1 MPGRRPKDARESSG
15 RRPGVAREVPWSYPG
30 AAQELPGS
38 YPGGAREGTG
48 EAPEK
53 GLSRRFLSF
62 GGRRR
67 TQRKQGDYTRGCL
80 TLSAKAVELPRVFDD
95 FTDERFS
102 LTGAMVLHS
111 FAKPPRLCTK
121 CVFTAPVHK
130 NERRSVENGSG
141 TRVLTLKCVFSPR
154 LCNKPGPR
162 RFQLMRKLQRAG
174 FKIVVSIH

>member
-1 MPGRRPKDARESSG
+1 MPGRRPKDVREPSG
-15 RRPGVAREVPWSYPG
+15 RG
-30 AAQELPGS
+30 
-38 YPGGAREGTG
+38 PGGARRECRRSAAEGLDYT
-48 EAPEK
+48 
-53 GLSRRFLSF
+53 FLAF

-67 TQRKQGDYTRGCL
+67 GQRKNNGNSARGCL
-80 TLSAKAVELPRVFDD
+80 TFSVKTVKLQLVFDNFAD
-95 FTDERFS
+95 TRFS

-154 LCNKPGPR
+154 LCSKRQWTSSPPR
-162 RFQLMRKLQRAG
+162 IKTSVQRYL
-174 FKIVVSIH
+174 SIERCD